1 MQDSHEKRARIV
13 KIIVGI
19 CFALILIAY
28 LPLAFGR
35 IQSLFQSLG
44 QASATAEERTQ
55 QLWGGGVSEKFKAA
69 AQQTQEQW
77 QAFQEFQANQKQSQ
91 SNETSTNAIIEFTQ
105 EVQRAVTDQ
114 TAGSSTTSTQQ

>member
-1 MQDSHEKRARIV
+1 MQDSPEKRAKAV

-19 CFALILIAY
+19 CFALILVAY

-35 IQSLFQSLG
+35 IKALFHSLG

-69 AQQTQEQW
+69 AQRTQEQW
-77 QAFQEFQANQKQSQ
+77 SAFQEFQANQKQSQ
-91 SNETSTNAIIEFTQ
+91 SDETSPNEIIEFTQ
-105 EVQRAVTDQ
+105 EVQRAVADQ
-114 TAGSSTTSTQQ
+114 TASSSATSTQH